1 MGGMMCAMKRNNIE
15 GAFSF
20 EFLNKTCG
28 FRPLGSHTLYAI
40 EIKTLML
47 HLIAPTQFLLDCL
60 FFKISNNAITY
71 LTL

>member
-20 EFLNKTCG
+20 EFLNKTCC

-40 EIKTLML
+40 EIKTL
-47 HLIAPTQFLLDCL
+47 HLIAPTQF
-60 FFKISNNAITY
+60 
-71 LTL
+71 